1 MGNEVVTSPTGDVPA
16 YVSVPDGDGPWPGV
30 VIVHDA
36 LGMTDDLRA
45 QADWLA
51 GEGYL
56 AAAPDLY
63 HRGGRL
69 RCMFR
74 TIRTWVRG
82 EGAAFDDLEAT
93 RAWLAGRADCTG
105 RIGVIGFCMGGGYAL
120 VLAADGGYGASSV
133 NYGGVPDD
141 ASERL
146 ADACPIVASYGGRDP
161 TLRHDAERLERA
173 LVSNGID
180 HDVQVYPDA
189 GHGFLNDHD
198 RSETPA
204 WALVMGALSRTAY
217 HDDAAR
223 DARRRISAFFA
234 RHLTEAPG
242 TAPAP

>member
-1 MGNEVVTSPTGDVPA
+1 MTTELIRTPTAEIPVH
-16 YVSVPDGDGPWPGV
+16 VSVPDGDGPWPGV

-36 LGMTDDLRA
+36 LGMTSDLRR

-74 TIRTWVRG
+74 TIRAWVRG
-82 EGAAFDDLEAT
+82 EGDAFDDLDAT
-93 RAWLAGRADCTG
+93 RRWLESRDDCTG

-120 VLAADGGYGASSV
+120 VLAADQGYAASSV

-141 ASERL
+141 AAARL

-161 TLRHDAERLERA
+161 TLKHDADRLESA
-173 LVSNGID
+173 LTVNRID
-180 HDVQVYPDA
+180 HDVKVYADA
-189 GHGFLNDHD
+189 GHGFLNDHE
-198 RSETPA
+198 RSETPV
-204 WALVMGALSRTAY
+204 WALVMGAMSRTAY
-217 HDDAAR
+217 HEPSAR
-223 DARRRISAFFA
+223 DARERIVAFFD
-234 RHLTEAPG
+234 RHLSA
-242 TAPAP
+242 